1 MADLFVAG
9 NQFPDESCKLVNV
22 YRLTCVRH
30 DESLGDLAR
39 LKIGHTEDS
48 TVSHARMFEQH
59 SLELGRG
66 NAETLVL
73 DHFLLAINYV
83 EVALVVDPANV
94 SRIQPSVAQHTGG
107 LFRSVPISLHDL
119 RTADYDF
126 ADF

>member
-1 MADLFVAG
+1 
-9 NQFPDESCKLVNV
+9 
-22 YRLTCVRH
+22 
-30 DESLGDLAR
+30 
-39 LKIGHTEDS
+39 
-48 TVSHARMFEQH
+48 MFEQH

-66 NAETLVL
+66 NAETLLL

-83 EVALVVDPANV
+83 EVALVIDPANV

-126 ADF
+126 ADFCRTQGGVTGFQVYDPVFGAGHEDASAFE